1 MDPNEIKKEPQTP
14 SSQKRAS
21 LTFARN
27 HPGSLSPRRLPTS
40 ASYASALSSTTGSA
54 FNPSAVVRR
63 ELELE
68 RAESSASTTR
78 ASSARRQQS
87 IGPPQVPV
95 SRRSMDFDPAN
106 IANIRQQRRSLMG
119 QLSSNVST
127 TGAINA
133 SLALQAATTKIDNRP
148 AIVIEIGNRLTKIGF
163 AGEFVPLDVFRTEWL
178 DPMETTGRTV
188 PSPIFC
194 RDWSEQEQYERLVK
208 FFRVIVFRFV
218 FILNIF

>member
-87 IGPPQVPV
+87 IG
-95 SRRSMDFDPAN
+95 
-106 IANIRQQRRSLMG
+106 
-119 QLSSNVST
+119 
-127 TGAINA
+127 
-133 SLALQAATTKIDNRP
+133 
-148 AIVIEIGNRLTKIGF
+148 
-163 AGEFVPLDVFRTEWL
+163 
-178 DPMETTGRTV
+178 
-188 PSPIFC
+188 
-194 RDWSEQEQYERLVK
+194 
-208 FFRVIVFRFV
+208 FF
-218 FILNIF
+218 LN